1 MAFAHV
7 ADRHIFE
14 KRRFAR
20 ACLSDKVHVLAAVI
34 RFDTEFDAATVRG
47 GFPNGDIIQFVKNN
61 KGTLA

>member
-1 MAFAHV
+1 
-7 ADRHIFE
+7 
-14 KRRFAR
+14 
-20 ACLSDKVHVLAAVI
+20 VLAAVI